1 MSFFRLVPNLNIMA
15 PKDFKELEDMLEF
28 AISLGKPVVIRYPR
42 GGESKEK
49 FEKHNK
55 IKLGKAEIIKRGN
68 DISIMAIG
76 KTVSRAL
83 IVSKML
89 EKDGFDTE
97 VINVRFL
104 KPFDKETIKKSIEK
118 TKKVITI
125 EDGTVI
131 NGLATTIKE
140 LIIDEKIEKREEVR
154 GRITYF
160 IADGRS
166 KDTGTV
172 MEVSGVIKKLDKING
187 TIKIG
192 DDIILVK
199 NIYDINLEDHKDEI

>member
-1 MSFFRLVPNLNIMA
+1 M
-15 PKDFKELEDMLEF
+15 KETGKLE
-28 AISLGKPVVIRYPR
+28 A
-42 GGESKEK
+42 
-49 FEKHNK
+49 
-55 IKLGKAEIIKRGN
+55 IKRKMKSDYSDIIDKKRPEHDN
-68 DISIMAIG
+68 DDFSIRHPKMDILD
-76 KTVSRAL
+76 RAKIFASFDAL
-83 IVSKML
+83 R
-89 EKDGFDTE
+89 GFDE
-97 VINVRFL
+97 EI
-104 KPFDKETIKKSIEK
+104 DKENILYAPYIYLSEDEK
-118 TKKVITI
+118 QLLDQVI
-125 EDGTVI
+125 
-131 NGLATTIKE
+131 
-140 LIIDEKIEKREEVR
+140 LIIDERIEKREEVR